1 MNICDFFRSKYR
13 RTHSM
18 EDLLIK
24 EKAAASATAFIDIQI
39 HIIHL
44 MPSDGISSPLSA
56 QTSTCPVLSVSA

>member
-1 MNICDFFRSKYR
+1 
-13 RTHSM
+13 M

>member
-24 EKAAASATAFIDIQI
+24 ESATAFIDIQI